1 LKNVRFGDYLD
12 LIYSNELEV
21 KDITD
26 TQNSVSYRDIHLEI
40 NNGRRLKTTLYNKRD
55 DLTLR
60 FARTSG
66 RLF

>member
-1 LKNVRFGDYLD
+1 LKNVRFGDYLH

-21 KDITD
+21 KDTTD

-40 NNGRRLKTTLYNKRD
+40 NNGGRLKTQLYNKRD

-60 FARTSG
+60 FART
-66 RLF
+66 

>member
-21 KDITD
+21 KDTTD

-40 NNGRRLKTTLYNKRD
+40 NNGRRLKTKLYNKRD

>member
-21 KDITD
+21 KDTTD

-40 NNGRRLKTTLYNKRD
+40 SNGRRLKTKLYNKRD

-60 FARTSG
+60 FAHT
-66 RLF
+66 

>member
-40 NNGRRLKTTLYNKRD
+40 NNGRRLKTKLYNKRD

>member
-1 LKNVRFGDYLD
+1 LKNVRFGDYLH

-21 KDITD
+21 KDIID

-40 NNGRRLKTTLYNKRD
+40 NNGRRLKTKLYNKRD

-60 FARTSG
+60 FART
-66 RLF
+66 